1 MDVKCVTFDRPRGHK
16 FRYGSIPDSGRLL
29 LVKQGSITVRTQ
41 DQSLTAAQGEF
52 MLIPAGIDVISEY
65 TADENC
71 IVMLLFKGI
80 SDGLDGDVSV
90 YPRNTDAAL
99 LMDCALN
106 TSQST
111 PYRLVAILYGIMH
124 HLTLGNGHTA
134 GDVTSVIRYIND
146 HYSECQHVCEYAAM
160 ACVSESHFRKL
171 FLCATGMSPIEYR
184 NAVRLKVARELI
196 AEGYTV
202 SEAAESVGFNSTSF
216 YCRLVKKEKGKATSA
231 IFT

>member
-1 MDVKCVTFDRPRGHK
+1 MDVKCVTIERPCGYK
-16 FRYGSIPDSGRLL
+16 FRHKSIPDSGRLL
-29 LVKQGSITVRTQ
+29 LVKQGGITVRSSE
-41 DQSLTAAQGEF
+41 QSLVATQGEY
-52 MLIPAGIDVISEY
+52 MIIPAGIDVTSEY
-65 TADENC
+65 TASENS
-71 IVMLLFKGI
+71 IVMLLFKGTP
-80 SDGLDGDVSV
+80 DGLDGSIKV

-99 LMDCALN
+99 LMDSALN
-106 TSQST
+106 TEQNT
-111 PYRLVAILYGIMH
+111 PYRLAAILYGIMH

-146 HYSECQHVCEYAAM
+146 HYSECHRVCEYAAM